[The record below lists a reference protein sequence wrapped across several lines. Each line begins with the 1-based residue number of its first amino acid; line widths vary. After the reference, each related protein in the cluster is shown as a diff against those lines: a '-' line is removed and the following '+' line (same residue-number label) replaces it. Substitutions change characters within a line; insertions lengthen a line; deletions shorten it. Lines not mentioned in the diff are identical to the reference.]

1 MQLGVQLPL
10 QNFNKHGNHISMND
24 KSFTLGIL
32 TSGGDA
38 PGMNAAIRAVVRTAL
53 ANNTSVLGIANGYEG
68 LVNGEF
74 HALGARDVGGILQRG
89 GTILQTRRSPR
100 FQEPKGQREAIRH
113 MNEAGMDGLVV
124 IGGDGSLRG
133 AHALAQQGIK
143 VVGIPASIDNDIW
156 GSDMAI
162 GVDTAL
168 NTIMEA
174 IDKLRDTASSHS
186 RAFLIETMG
195 RNSGYLAVMAA
206 IVCGAEIVLMPE
218 VISTAEEVTHAVED
232 AYMRG
237 KTHAI
242 IIVAEGANIR
252 TTDLARIIDE
262 MDVGFKTRVTI
273 LGHIQRG
280 GRPTAFD
287 RLLAARMGTKAVK
300 LMLEGR
306 TDVMVGLKS
315 TGVVEVPLEEVI
327 THERPATLN
336 DYEMAKMLAR

>member
-1 MQLGVQLPL
+1 MT
-10 QNFNKHGNHISMND
+10 SATD
-24 KSFTLGIL
+24 FTLGIL

-53 ANNTSVLGIANGYEG
+53 ANNARVIGISSGYEG

-74 HALGARDVGGILQRG
+74 RSIGPRDVGGILQRG
-89 GTILQTRRSPR
+89 GTVLQTRRSQR

-113 MNEAGMDGLVV
+113 MNEAGINGLVV

-133 AHALAQQGIK
+133 AHALAAQGVK

-174 IDKLRDTASSHS
+174 VDKLRDTASSHS

-195 RNSGYLAVMAA
+195 RNSGYLAVMAG
-206 IVCGAEIVLMPE
+206 IVCGAEIVLIPE
-218 VISTAEEVTHAVED
+218 VPSTVDEIAISVED

-242 IIVAEGANIR
+242 IIVAEGSNIR

-287 RLLAARMGTKAVK
+287 RLLAARMGTKAVELLLDGK
-300 LMLEGR
+300 

-315 TGVVEVPLEEVI
+315 TGIEEVSLEEV
-327 THERPATLN
+327 TTNERSLTMSY
-336 DYEMAKMLAR
+336 YEMAKMLAR

>member
-1 MQLGVQLPL
+1 LSVVIIKFFGLYLLMNAKPFTIGV
-10 QNFNKHGNHISMND
+10 
-24 KSFTLGIL
+24 L

-38 PGMNAAIRAVVRTAL
+38 PGMNAAIRAVVRTAK
-53 ANNTSVLGIANGYEG
+53 ANDAHVIGIANGFEG
-68 LVNGEF
+68 LLNGEF
-74 HALGARDVGGILQRG
+74 RSMGARDVGGILQRG
-89 GTILQTRRSPR
+89 GTILQTRRSER
-100 FQEPKGQREAIRH
+100 FKEPKGQREAIRK
-113 MNEAGMDGLVV
+113 MNEGGIDGLIV

-133 AHALAQQGIK
+133 AHVLTTQGSK

-174 IDKLRDTASSHS
+174 VDKLRDTASSHS

-218 VISTAEEVTHAVED
+218 VPSTVDEVASAVED
-232 AYMRG
+232 AYRRG

-242 IIVAEGANIR
+242 IMVAEGANIR
-252 TTDLARIIDE
+252 TTDLARFLDE
-262 MDVGFKTRVTI
+262 MDVGFTTRVTI

-280 GRPTAFD
+280 GGPTAFD
-287 RLLAARMGTKAVK
+287 RLLAARMGAKAVEV
-300 LMLEGR
+300 LLEGQ
-306 TDVMVGLKS
+306 TDVMIGLRGM
-315 TGVVEVPLEEVI
+315 GVTPVPLEEVT
-327 THERPATLN
+327 THSRSAALTY
-336 DYEMAKMLAR
+336 YEMAKMLAR